1 MKAIRTRIQRGA
13 VIMTD
18 KLRELIQANEG
29 QEVLIEINKLPLK
42 RSLAQNKYYWSVVV
56 PYFRRLWNDAI
67 GGITKEMS
75 HDMLRANFLP
85 LEITSP
91 KTGEVVRISKSTTEL
106 STKEFGEYIE
116 ACRHYYL
123 METGE
128 EIPEPSFLK

>member
-1 MKAIRTRIQRGA
+1 
-13 VIMTD
+13 MTD
-18 KLRELIQANEG
+18 KLRELIQAHEG

-42 RSLAQNKYYWSVVV
+42 RSLAQNKYSWSCVVAA
-56 PYFRRLWNDAI
+56 FRSLWNDAL
-67 GGITKEMS
+67 GCITKEAS

-106 STKEFGEYIE
+106 STKEFGEYID

-128 EIPEPSFLK
+128 EIPEPSFFKKNL

>member
-18 KLRELIQANEG
+18 KLRELIQAHEG

-56 PYFRRLWNDAI
+56 PTFRTLWNEVL
-67 GGITKEMS
+67 GGITKEMT

-85 LEITSP
+85 LDIPSP

-116 ACRHYYL
+116 ACGYYYL

-128 EIPEPSFLK
+128 EIAKPNFLE

>member
-1 MKAIRTRIQRGA
+1 VKAIRTRIQRGA

-18 KLRELIQANEG
+18 KLRELIQAHEG

-56 PYFRRLWNDAI
+56 PTFRTLWNEVL
-67 GGITKEMS
+67 GGITKEMT

-85 LEITSP
+85 LDIPSP

-116 ACRHYYL
+116 ACGYYYL

-128 EIPEPSFLK
+128 EIAKPNFLE

>member
-1 MKAIRTRIQRGA
+1 MKATSTSIHRGA
-13 VIMTD
+13 IVMTD
-18 KLRELIQANEG
+18 KLRELIQVHEG
-29 QEVLIEINKLPLK
+29 QEVLVEINKLPLK

-56 PYFRRLWNDAI
+56 PTFRTLWNEVL
-67 GGITKEMS
+67 GGITKEMT

-85 LEITSP
+85 LDIPSP

-116 ACRHYYL
+116 ACGYYYL

-128 EIPEPSFLK
+128 EIAKPNFLE

>member
-1 MKAIRTRIQRGA
+1 MKATSTSIHRGA
-13 VIMTD
+13 IVMTD
-18 KLRELIQANEG
+18 KLRELIQVHEG
-29 QEVLIEINKLPLK
+29 QEVLVEINKLPLK

-56 PYFRRLWNDAI
+56 PTFRTLWNEVL
-67 GGITKEMS
+67 GGITKEMA

-85 LEITSP
+85 LEIPSP

-106 STKEFGEYIE
+106 STKEFGEYIQ

-128 EIPEPSFLK
+128 ELAEPSFLK